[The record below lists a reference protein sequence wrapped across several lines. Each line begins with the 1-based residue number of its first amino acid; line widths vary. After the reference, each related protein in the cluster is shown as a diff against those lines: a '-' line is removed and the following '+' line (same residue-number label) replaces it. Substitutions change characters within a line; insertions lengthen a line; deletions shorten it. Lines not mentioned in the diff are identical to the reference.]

1 MEKLFGK
8 IKRNANTVDL
18 EEQATVIPGTINHI
32 DADTEPFNGRSK
44 SMIKAIFLD
53 FYGTVV
59 HEDDVAAEIAAR
71 RIAVSAGT
79 ETEAV
84 RSRWTEIFRQMSA
97 TAHGENFET
106 QRVLEM
112 RSMAEAIRQFGAEED
127 AVRLCEEI
135 FPLWTKPP
143 IFPDAAPFFAGCPVP
158 VYFVSNIDNADIT
171 ACIAHHGLSP
181 AGVFTSEDARSY
193 KPRPELFRLALDNT
207 GVSPCEVLHVGDSL
221 INDVRGAGRLG
232 ITAIWLNREE
242 KPVPDGV
249 QAVRTLSELLCRN
262 WI

>member
-1 MEKLFGK
+1 MM
-8 IKRNANTVDL
+8 
-18 EEQATVIPGTINHI
+18 PGHLKNIG
-32 DADTEPFNGRSK
+32 ADTEPFNERNM
-44 SMIKAIFLD
+44 SMIKAVFLD

-59 HEDDVAAEIAAR
+59 HEDDVAADIAAR
-71 RIAVSAGT
+71 RIAASAGT
-79 ETEAV
+79 EMEAV
-84 RSRWTEIFRQMSA
+84 RSRWTEIFQQMSA
-97 TAHGENFET
+97 AAHGENFET
-106 QRVLEM
+106 QRVLEV
-112 RSMAEAIRQFGAEED
+112 RSIAETIRQFGAEED

-143 IFPDAAPFFAGCPVP
+143 IFPDAAPFFACCPVP

-193 KPRPELFRLALDNT
+193 KPRPELFQLTLENT
-207 GVSPCEVLHVGDSL
+207 GFSPCEVLHVGDSL